1 LCLHALAELLY
12 ASTHK
17 HHSKELNYVHTWVH
31 SCAAAGFVGFAVG
44 MIDGSTLAQHMLHGH
59 TYRMGPSPRQICNC
73 TRHNP

>member
-1 LCLHALAELLY
+1 MCIHGYSHAQLRALW
-12 ASTHK
+12 A
-17 HHSKELNYVHTWVH
+17 
-31 SCAAAGFVGFAVG
+31 FAVG